1 MLVKPLP
8 NKIPHYKISDN
19 GIFPNSALPVLLYK
33 TPFHLSNDHS
43 PVLME
48 KVFKENDWS
57 NSWRNGIYT
66 YNHYHSITHEVIG
79 VYSGDCHI
87 LLGGHS
93 GIQILLEKG
102 DVLII
107 PAGVAHKN
115 IGCSID
121 FKCIGAY
128 PNGKDFD
135 INLGKSG
142 ERPGTDKN
150 IKKVPVPKKDPIYGK
165 DGFLLLFWN
174 DRSES

>member
-1 MLVKPLP
+1 MKFFICWSNRCQIKFHTIKFWITGFSPIQHYPSYYIKLPFNYPTIIPL
-8 NKIPHYKISDN
+8 Y
-19 GIFPNSALPVLLYK
+19 
-33 TPFHLSNDHS
+33 
-43 PVLME
+43 LME
-48 KVFKENDWS
+48 KVFKENNWS

-66 YNHYHSITHEVIG
+66 YNHYHSITHEVLG

-93 GIQILLEKG
+93 GIQILIEKG

-121 FKCIGAY
+121 FKCVGAY

-150 IKKVPVPKKDPIYGK
+150 IRKVPVPKKDPIYGK
-165 DGFLLLFWN
+165 EG
-174 DRSES
+174 